1 MGIKALHIEE
11 IQPLYHSEHLQK
23 VDGIT
28 LIQEYWGLKMSYS
41 TAFFV
46 RISGDIII
54 LEESFYFL
62 PIEMWIY
69 KCQIYKQ
76 ISTCQYKAIKELIKI

>member
-1 MGIKALHIEE
+1 
-11 IQPLYHSEHLQK
+11 
-23 VDGIT
+23 
-28 LIQEYWGLKMSYS
+28 MSYS
-41 TAFFV
+41 SAFFV